1 MPRIGT
7 GKGVSMNEIAILR
20 ADYYSD
26 GRIIPLIITFSD
38 GKSELISAVKKI
50 QREDNGKKY
59 VVYCSTPSR
68 DLELHFHNSKWR
80 IERSDFRGF
89 S

>member
-7 GKGVSMNEIAILR
+7 GKGASMNEIAVIR

-38 GKSELISAVKKI
+38 GKSEFISAVKKI
-50 QREDNGKKY
+50 QREENGKKY
-59 VVYCSTPSR
+59 IVYCSTPRR
-68 DLELHFHNSKWR
+68 DLELHFHDLKWR
-80 IERSDFRGF
+80 IERSDIREF